1 MTFKRTEG
9 FRFTFG
15 EPINAKYIVLVDG
28 KPEDLEMTKYDCEIL
43 DVSPRGMKMFSYR
56 NNGEHN
62 NKLIQLE
69 VQFILDEVLIKAV
82 GDIVWKKNYGE
93 KTQYGL
99 IFDGQPQVEDLI
111 VNELKLRRKKEVG
124 RR

>member
-1 MTFKRTEG
+1 MAFKRTEG

-15 EPINAKYIVLVDG
+15 EPVNAKYIILNDG
-28 KPEDLEMTKYDCEIL
+28 KPQDLEMTKYECGIMDI
-43 DVSPRGMKMFSYR
+43 SPRGMRMFSYHDI
-56 NNGEHN
+56 GEY
-62 NKLIQLE
+62 NKKLVQVE
-69 VQFILDEVLIKAV
+69 VQFVLDEVVIKAI
-82 GDIVWKKNYGE
+82 GDIVWHKDLGSKI
-93 KTQYGL
+93 QYGL

>member
-15 EPINAKYIVLVDG
+15 EPINARYIVLVDG

>member
-9 FRFTFG
+9 FRFAFG
-15 EPINAKYIVLVDG
+15 EPIYAKYSVLIDG
-28 KPEDLEMTKYDCEIL
+28 KPQDLEMTKYDCEIL
-43 DVSPRGMKMFSYR
+43 DISPRGMKMFSYHDI
-56 NNGEHN
+56 GEYTN
-62 NKLIQLE
+62 MLVQLE
-69 VQFILDEVLIKAV
+69 VHFILDEALIKAV
-82 GDIVWKKNYGE
+82 GDIIWEKPYGD
-93 KTQYGL
+93 KTQFGL

>member
-15 EPINAKYIVLVDG
+15 EPINARYIVLVDG

-56 NNGEHN
+56 NNDEHN